1 MKMKTI
7 RQFVLCLALFLAAGA
22 PAALSQEYTPV
33 PVTISR
39 STVSMN
45 GRSYYAHI
53 VLERQTLYG
62 ITKAYE
68 VTEEDLYEAN
78 PRLKEEGLRSG
89 TVLYIPVPGQ
99 KKAAPAKA
107 KEPAPAK
114 TKETAPAKTKE
125 VVPDKEGYI
134 KHTVKWFEDIYD
146 IANAYGVT
154 PQEIMDANGMKS
166 SRISTRQVLL
176 IPEKDKN
183 AVAAAPKTEEKT
195 EEEKP
200 LPPPEIPTISEP
212 VVAEPE
218 LAVVEEEKPVQ
229 VDEVTVEK
237 VNPLTDATEV
247 AEPAKETA
255 DEDDFDP
262 VGWIQNR
269 NAVEMALLLPFNAS
283 GKTSETNMDFY
294 AGVLMALHD
303 LEAKGVKATLNVYDL
318 QAGIPSASELDRNDF
333 ILGPVSSADLTQVL
347 DKMDGKVPVISPLD
361 QRAASLA
368 DNYKGFI
375 QAPPASASQYADLAS
390 WAAAEAAKGDKIILV
405 TEKVSNSTA
414 PAVGVRDALVA
425 AGVKYEGVSWTLAEG
440 RSLPSALTSRL
451 VKGGVNHIIV
461 ASEREA
467 FVGDMVRNLGILL
480 DRGYSIVMYAP
491 SRVRTFETVDGS
503 AYHKSQLHISSP
515 YYVDYDSDQVK
526 SFIRAYRALYRT
538 EPTQFA
544 FQGYDLTRYF
554 AALCAK
560 YGHRWTR
567 AMKRVDDSGLHTDF
581 HFEEA
586 HDGSFRN
593 TAIRRIVYDTDYST
607 ELVR

>member
-39 STVSMN
+39 STVTMN

-554 AALCAK
+554 ATLCAK

>member
-7 RQFVLCLALFLAAGA
+7 RPFVLCLALFLAAGA

-39 STVSMN
+39 STVTMN

-62 ITKAYE
+62 ITKAYD
-68 VTEEDLYEAN
+68 VTEEDLYAAN

-99 KKAAPAKA
+99 KKAAPAKEPTPTKT
-107 KEPAPAK
+107 KEPAPSK
-114 TKETAPAKTKE
+114 TKEAL
-125 VVPDKEGYI
+125 PDKEGYI

-176 IPEKDKN
+176 IPEKDKT
-183 AVAAAPKTEEKT
+183 AVAAAPKT

-200 LPPPEIPTISEP
+200 LPPPEMPAISEP
-212 VVAEPE
+212 VVTEPE
-218 LAVVEEEKPVQ
+218 LAAVEEEKPVQ

-237 VNPLTDATEV
+237 VNPLTEATEI
-247 AEPAKETA
+247 AEPGKETA

-262 VGWIQNR
+262 VGWIQNK
-269 NAVEMALLLPFNAS
+269 NAVEMALLMPFNAS

-303 LEAKGVKATLNVYDL
+303 LEAQGVKATLNVYDL
-318 QAGIPSASELDRNDF
+318 QAGIPSTTELDRNDF

-390 WAAAEAAKGDKIILV
+390 WASAEAAKGDKIILV
-405 TEKVSNSTA
+405 TEKSSNSA
-414 PAVGVRDALVA
+414 ASAVGVRDALVA

-515 YYVDYDSDQVK
+515 YYVDYDSDRVK
-526 SFIRAYRALYRT
+526 SFVRAYRALYRT

-544 FQGYDLTRYF
+544 FQGYDLTHYF

-581 HFEEA
+581 RFEEA

-593 TAIRRIVYDTDYST
+593 TAIRRIVYNTDYST
-607 ELVR
+607 ELVK

>member
-7 RQFVLCLALFLAAGA
+7 RQFVLCLALVLAAGA

-39 STVSMN
+39 STVTMN

-62 ITKAYE
+62 ITKAYD
-68 VTEEDLYEAN
+68 VTEEDLYAAN

-99 KKAAPAKA
+99 KKAAPVKA

-114 TKETAPAKTKE
+114 TQET
-125 VVPDKEGYI
+125 VPDKEGYI

-166 SRISTRQVLL
+166 SRVSTRQVLL
-176 IPEKDKN
+176 IPEKDET
-183 AVAAAPKTEEKT
+183 AVAAAPKTEEA
-195 EEEKP
+195 KP
-200 LPPPEIPTISEP
+200 LPPPEMPTISDP
-212 VVAEPE
+212 VIAEPE

-229 VDEVTVEK
+229 VDEVAVEE
-237 VNPLTDATEV
+237 VHPIAAATDV

-269 NAVEMALLLPFNAS
+269 NAVELALLLPFNAS

-303 LEAKGVKATLNVYDL
+303 LESQGVKATLNVYDL

-368 DNYKGFI
+368 DSHKGFI

-390 WAAAEAAKGDKIILV
+390 WAAAEAARGDQIILV
-405 TEKVSNSTA
+405 TEKASNSTA
-414 PAVGVRDALVA
+414 PAVGVRDVLVA
-425 AGVKYEGVSWTLAEG
+425 AGVKYEGVSWTMAEG

-480 DRGYSIVMYAP
+480 DRG
-491 SRVRTFETVDGS
+491 
-503 AYHKSQLHISSP
+503 
-515 YYVDYDSDQVK
+515 
-526 SFIRAYRALYRT
+526 
-538 EPTQFA
+538 
-544 FQGYDLTRYF
+544 
-554 AALCAK
+554 
-560 YGHRWTR
+560 
-567 AMKRVDDSGLHTDF
+567 
-581 HFEEA
+581 
-586 HDGSFRN
+586 
-593 TAIRRIVYDTDYST
+593 
-607 ELVR
+607 